1 MMNGEQP
8 RAIDLDRLRSDLA
21 EARERVRDL
30 EQLVILAERWYGQ
43 KPAAKAS
50 SDAPK
55 QPNDAPKGPPRKPP
69 PATVYFDSSVIEG
82 PLAGLGA
89 REAAVQLLKT
99 RGGTWKVDQ
108 ATKEMLRL
116 GWQTN
121 SPAPE
126 TVVRSAL
133 MRDRRIERPAPGEFR
148 YRQEPGSDLVPVE
161 PSANGGGQGQPP
173 TVEPAPYPMLSNG
186 S

>member
-1 MMNGEQP
+1 MTDGEQAP
-8 RAIDLDRLRSDLA
+8 AIDLERLRSDLVQA
-21 EARERVRDL
+21 KERVRGL
-30 EQLVILAERWYGQ
+30 EQLIVLAERWYGDSDQ
-43 KPAAKAS
+43 LPSASTVPANKPRSTLPSTPAPPT
-50 SDAPK
+50 DA
-55 QPNDAPKGPPRKPP
+55 
-69 PATVYFDSSVIEG
+69 EG
-82 PLAGLGA
+82 PLASLGA
-89 REAAVQLLKT
+89 REAAVQLLRM

-116 GWQTN
+116 GWRTN

-161 PSANGGGQGQPP
+161 PSVNGDREGQPP
-173 TVEPAPYPMLSNG
+173 ATEPGLHPGLLSG

>member
-1 MMNGEQP
+1 MTHGEQAP
-8 RAIDLDRLRSDLA
+8 AINLNRLRSDLA

-30 EQLVILAERWYGQ
+30 EQLLALAERWYGESTSNAPA
-43 KPAAKAS
+43 KPQLNPTKTPAGS
-50 SDAPK
+50 IDAEPT
-55 QPNDAPKGPPRKPP
+55 DA
-69 PATVYFDSSVIEG
+69 DG

-148 YRQEPGSDLVPVE
+148 YRQEPGSALVPVE
-161 PSANGGGQGQPP
+161 PSANGGGEGQSPR
-173 TVEPAPYPMLSNG
+173 VEPGLYPLP
-186 S
+186 